1 MPCLLKIKVLRARN
15 LPSMDRKSS
24 LTDAYV
30 EIRFADAETLRTN
43 ICKKTLDP
51 VWNED
56 FRMEVS
62 DDSFLQNE
70 PLELKVIDY
79 DSITADDLIGSVFF
93 DLNVLLMKVFEV
105 KAEKNQFYNEKKKI
119 LDSDSNASKQDKKIP
134 RASNN
139 FDFLPRNS
147 ITNASAPGFD
157 SLVSN
162 EDLKLFQFNNSDP
175 RLAQKKIENLSSD
188 ESVES
193 FIDETEI
200 VSVEREN
207 ARSIGGWFP
216 IFDCQTG
223 IRGELQ
229 CQIKLE
235 FFGDVNPFRGSSAG
249 IRIFS
254 MEQLPMSQFS
264 GVKMCGFLSAS
275 ITKSDPEYHWSD
287 SFRTQRV
294 SNESRQRLMY
304 QLSGQL
310 RRKMGRKA
318 IECGANMILGYKH
331 SFDFEEKNKTIT
343 ARAVGTAVL
352 MDLSYQSTQKRG
364 IMNSSFNSKPSIS
377 DIDYN
382 KVINPST
389 SASKNIKSIKNALR
403 SDTDSIFSG
412 SPNFQQKSH
421 NIESIPENTKDKS
434 NKNYD
439 NKNDLSE
446 SNDGIYFNSSKRP
459 VNNTSPNELAS
470 NNIINS
476 NSITNDINIPEDYH
490 SSADNASIEDSNKSY
505 DSEQRANSIAP
516 KFNKKSSSNLEN
528 HSIVNDKNSRL
539 EFSKTVGEIE
549 PNSKDILHD
558 IVTLKTFPSSAIQRL
573 GGAVMA
579 HSVKVIED
587 DEEKTRQTW
596 WDELRREIKSHAK
609 SLSCTHILG
618 YSESSSIWGDAIVLS
633 VVGTAAV
640 LDTKGLET
648 GNKIGRYKLNSKFS
662 NAYLNDLFSSK
673 KVRDL
678 YRRKKKGFGTEDES
692 DYVYLKNP
700 SKRKNLSID
709 VNSKSQKASN
719 KNDPSYLNINSRT
732 RNLSDSSL
740 VIKKSKYLKNKSK
753 NARPTTLGNFSK
765 LQTRALKKLKPLGC
779 RMCHSPDD
787 RQNLPYPMR
796 FFRCGYCQKS
806 AVPEIIL
813 STIELPTELNII
825 EGEATIVEAHIC
837 KSRTRPSTAGISSF
851 GEKSSKLISTSL
863 GKLGINRNKT
873 ENNGVVSVGG
883 TDEAYAAFVS
893 DALPFIQY
901 DLHRQ
906 LLYKLSVYG
915 MNAIFGLKYH
925 LSLGEDMIIATATGT
940 AIYVTALPTPGPL
953 IISRNIGVMD
963 EEDRGFLRIQNRITN
978 LSVQN
983 RERLDNKFN
992 KKKLS
997 LLELKNSNMR
1007 RYSTKKKRK
1016 YRRRSKEN
1024 ISNLGNFKNADSKA
1038 LQSSV
1043 NQNSD
1048 SENRIKLKRG
1058 HSSTICP
1065 NCGSNVSNYKCES
1078 CEHELKSKNKSIQA
1092 SVAVQI
1098 DDDADEDLMAALF
1111 DHPLNQSFSIVNTD
1125 GKLFYKPKEKFKNVH
1140 IKRKRLRNTLK
1151 KKRVKNYR
1159 AARHNSSTSEI
1170 FSHVGKLSRY
1180 DNSSNKKTA
1189 IIHSDNEDLEIDYK
1203 PKLKEENKS
1212 SLVDQANLKIIDVG
1226 NSISSYSSSSSTSSS
1241 SSSSSSSC
1249 SDSDSDSESSSIS
1262 SDSSSSSSSS
1272 SKSEISS
1279 SKKLK
1284 NRSKDLINSK
1294 ATDEPD
1300 SLLFDPSFHQSL
1312 IVAKRVYLD
1321 PQSKHPNR
1329 LLANIFNQTYQEMC
1343 SNLFYFSRCLISSVG
1358 YTINIVED
1366 SENEVQL
1373 LLTATAVG
1381 VCRFPSHLM
1390 IPAQL
1395 RGSEEVLNN
1404 SVDAINTEPNR
1415 IHSISSKRSDL
1426 SNKPKHNNYP
1436 EYSPFNILGG
1446 KVNSDSDLE
1455 DSTEFSKPKLA
1466 YEKGK
1471 KKLESKLNSI
1481 LNKISL
1487 EETKPETELVSSDDN
1502 EAVKVD
1508 LLAKNSSFFDES
1520 ELETRIQVPL
1530 GLEIPP
1536 LLSPSTR
1543 SIFSESINK
1552 SEQNSINQSLFSSFK
1567 NRPAYLSTDSVEL
1580 TSLNH
1585 LPGHKIVSIMGRL
1598 SMHFIKES
1606 SIEAYSK
1613 GPVGMPAYILSF
1625 INDMNSSIKS
1635 QIEALHGNALI
1646 CMSID
1651 HQKFINSDK
1660 SSAYGMLSI
1669 SGDVVFTERIE

>member
-105 KAEKNQFYNEKKKI
+105 KSEKKEINNEKKKL
-119 LDSDSNASKQDKKIP
+119 LDSDSNTSKQDKKIS
-134 RASNN
+134 RTSNM
-139 FDFLPRNS
+139 FDLRSRNS

-157 SLVSN
+157 SLVNS

-175 RLAQKKIENLSSD
+175 RLAEKKIENLSSD

-254 MEQLPMSQFS
+254 MEQIPMSQFS
-264 GVKMCGFLSAS
+264 SVKMCGFLSAS

-352 MDLSYQSTQKRG
+352 MDLSYQSTQKRS

-377 DIDYN
+377 DIDYK

-412 SPNFQQKSH
+412 SPNFQEKSH
-421 NIESIPENTKDKS
+421 SIENIPENTNNKS
-434 NKNYD
+434 NIYYD
-439 NKNDLSE
+439 INNDQSE
-446 SNDGIYFNSSKRP
+446 SNDGIFFSPGKGP
-459 VNNTSPNELAS
+459 ANNTSPNELIS
-470 NNIINS
+470 NNIKNTNS
-476 NSITNDINIPEDYH
+476 LNNDINIPEDYH
-490 SSADNASIEDSNKSY
+490 SSADNASIEDSIKSY

-528 HSIVNDKNSRL
+528 HSIINDKNSRL

-549 PNSKDILHD
+549 HNSKDVLHD
-558 IVTLKTFPSSAIQRL
+558 IVTLKTFPSSSIQRL

-648 GNKIGRYKLNSKFS
+648 GNKIGRFKLNSKFS

-678 YRRKKKGFGTEDES
+678 YKRKKKGFDTEDES
-692 DYVYLKNP
+692 DYAYLKN
-700 SKRKNLSID
+700 SSRRKNLSID
-709 VNSKSQKASN
+709 ANSKSQKSSN
-719 KNDPSYLNINSRT
+719 KNDPSFLNINQRT

-740 VIKKSKYLKNKSK
+740 AIKKSKYLKNKPK
-753 NARPTTLGNFSK
+753 NSRPATLGNFSK

-787 RQNLPYPMR
+787 RITLPYPMR

-851 GEKSSKLISTSL
+851 GEKSSKLISSSL

-915 MNAIFGLKYH
+915 MNAIFGLRYH

-940 AIYVTALPTPGPL
+940 AAYVTALPTPGPL

-983 RERLDNKFN
+983 RERLDKKFN
-992 KKKLS
+992 NKKLS

-1016 YRRRSKEN
+1016 YHRRSKEN
-1024 ISNLGNFKNADSKA
+1024 ISNLSNLKNVDSKA
-1038 LQSSV
+1038 SQSSI

-1048 SENRIKLKRG
+1048 SENQIKLKKG
-1058 HSSTICP
+1058 HNRTICP
-1065 NCGSNVSNYKCES
+1065 NCGSNVSNYKCEN
-1078 CEHELKSKNKSIQA
+1078 CEHKLTSKNKSIQA

-1125 GKLFYKPKEKFKNVH
+1125 GKLFYKPKVKLKNVH

-1151 KKRVKNYR
+1151 KKSAKNYR
-1159 AARHNSSTSEI
+1159 TARHNSSTSEI
-1170 FSHVGKLSRY
+1170 FSHIRKLSRN
-1180 DNSSNKKTA
+1180 DNSSNKHA
-1189 IIHSDNEDLEIDYK
+1189 ARIHSGNEDLEIGYK
-1203 PKLKEENKS
+1203 PKLKVENKS
-1212 SLVDQANLKIIDVG
+1212 SLVDQASLKKNGVE
-1226 NSISSYSSSSSTSSS
+1226 NSVSSYSSSSSTSSS
-1241 SSSSSSSC
+1241 SSSSC
-1249 SDSDSDSESSSIS
+1249 SDSDSESSSLS

-1272 SKSEISS
+1272 SKSEIST

-1284 NRSKDLINSK
+1284 NSSRDLIISK
-1294 ATDEPD
+1294 AKDESD

-1395 RGSEEVLNN
+1395 RGDEEVANN
-1404 SVDAINTEPNR
+1404 SADAINTEPNR
-1415 IHSISSKRSDL
+1415 KASISSKRSNL
-1426 SNKPKHNNYP
+1426 SNKIKQSNYLVC
-1436 EYSPFNILGG
+1436 SPSSILRG
-1446 KVNSDSDLE
+1446 KASSDSNLE
-1455 DSTEFSKPKLA
+1455 DSPEFSKPKLA

-1471 KKLESKLNSI
+1471 KRLESKLNSI

-1487 EETKPETELVSSDDN
+1487 EETKSEAELASSEDI

-1536 LLSPSTR
+1536 LSSPSNR
-1543 SIFSESINK
+1543 SIFSESNNK

-1613 GPVGMPAYILSF
+1613 GPIGMPAYIISF

-1669 SGDVVFTERIE
+1669 SGDVVFSERIE